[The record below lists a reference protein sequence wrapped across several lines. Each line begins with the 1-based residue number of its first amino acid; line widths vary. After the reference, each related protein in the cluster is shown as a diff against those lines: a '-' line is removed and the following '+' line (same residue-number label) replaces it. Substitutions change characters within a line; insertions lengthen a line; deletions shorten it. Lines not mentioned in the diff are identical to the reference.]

1 MPSQW
6 FAQIADNVVTATL
19 LVSRDESD
27 PVWQQIPPN
36 LVRADED
43 VPLGS
48 RYVNGIFI
56 PPPPLAPVR
65 LLSKFAFL
73 RLLTPMEY
81 ASMFLQT
88 DPQLVYGVACFN
100 AAADPFNIDDPLVAQ
115 MLAYCVTV
123 GALTQA
129 RKDELW
135 NAMQVAAV
143 HG

>member
-6 FAQIADNVVTATL
+6 FAQVVDDVVTATL
-19 LVSRDESD
+19 FIERDESD
-27 PVWQQIPPN
+27 PAWQQIPPN
-36 LVRADED
+36 LVRVEED

-56 PPPPLAPVR
+56 PPPPVAPLR

-73 RLLTPMEY
+73 RLLTPSEY
-81 ASMFLQT
+81 ASMFTQT

-100 AAADPFNIDDPLVAQ
+100 AANDPFNIDDPLVPQ
-115 MLAYCVTV
+115 MLDYCVAV

-129 RKDELW
+129 RRDALW
-135 NAMQVAAV
+135 AAMEAAANNV
-143 HG
+143 

>member
-6 FAQIADNVVTATL
+6 FAQLANDVVTATL

-27 PVWQQIPPN
+27 PVWQNIPVN

-48 RYVNGIFI
+48 RYVNGVFI
-56 PPPPLAPVR
+56 PPPPLASLR
-65 LLSKFAFL
+65 MLSKFAFL
-73 RLLTPMEY
+73 RLLTPIEY
-81 ASMFLQT
+81 AAMFTQT

-100 AAADPFNIDDPLVAQ
+100 AANDPFNIDDPLVPQ
-115 MLAYCVTV
+115 MLDYCVAV

-129 RKDELW
+129 RRGALW
-135 NAMQVAAV
+135 AAMEAAANNV
-143 HG
+143 